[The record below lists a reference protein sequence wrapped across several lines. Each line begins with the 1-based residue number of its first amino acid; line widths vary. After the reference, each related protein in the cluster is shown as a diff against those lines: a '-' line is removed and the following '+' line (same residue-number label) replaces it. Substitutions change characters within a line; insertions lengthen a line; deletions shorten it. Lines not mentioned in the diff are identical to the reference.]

1 MVRFGNPDISD
12 LVSRLCQDGSK
23 KFQGFVVP
31 AMQEMLH
38 EGTPTPMVEKVVASW
53 YVYLGEWEAID
64 DPAGDTLVTL
74 AQKKDLKEFL
84 SVALGVQEETNAGF
98 CSNVA
103 KEVAFLTEEGPRAF
117 LKRC

>member
-53 YVYLGEWEAID
+53 YVYLGEWGAID

-74 AQKKDLKEFL
+74 AQKKDLNEFL